1 MSWSGWYLRNSSIS
15 AILRSV
21 IGVVTPFRL
30 LVVLLLEGNAPVTFS
45 VNHRPDSTGFYTL
58 PGTLTW
64 STVENLGPGLGK
76 TLLYRCQHKVHLQG
90 VAQLPAHHVAG
101 VPVQQ
106 RHQIQPAPREPD
118 VGDVR
123 APHLVG
129 SRDHHTPQQGRVDTV
144 VLVASAQVAAGR
156 HRLQAHLAHVAWDG
170 LAINVKA
177 TATQRG
183 SNPSRTVVRMFGE
196 DFVNGPFECQLLP

>member
-118 VGDVR
+118 VGDVH

-129 SRDHHTPQQGRVDTV
+129 SRDHHTPNRYGYTRCFWLRRLRLGPGCT
-144 VLVASAQVAAGR
+144 ASKPISRMWRWTALRLTSKPRRRNAAVIR
-156 HRLQAHLAHVAWDG
+156 RE
-170 LAINVKA
+170 
-177 TATQRG
+177 
-183 SNPSRTVVRMFGE
+183 P
-196 DFVNGPFECQLLP
+196 